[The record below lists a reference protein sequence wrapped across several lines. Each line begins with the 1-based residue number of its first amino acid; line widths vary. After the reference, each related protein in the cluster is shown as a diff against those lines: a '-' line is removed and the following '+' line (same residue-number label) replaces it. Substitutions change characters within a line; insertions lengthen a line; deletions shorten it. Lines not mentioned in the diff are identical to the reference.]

1 MPKVLILLHPY
12 AHALTL
18 LHIHTSLHSY
28 TPTII
33 HSYIPT
39 SLHLYT
45 FIEIEVHSYIHTSFL
60 YPCTFIHPYNI
71 STLTHPYIHAFICTH
86 ALIHSYIHTH
96 SCIHTFM
103 LLYIHTYLHSH
114 IHSFVLCTFVY
125 IHPYTHTL
133 IRTPHIHTLFHAFQ
147 QSCINIFTLLF
158 EYMKYE

>member
-1 MPKVLILLHPY
+1 MHLHFYIFTYPY
-12 AHALTL
+12 I
-18 LHIHTSLHSY
+18 HIY
-28 TPTII
+28 P
-33 HSYIPT
+33 PQ
-39 SLHLYT
+39 
-45 FIEIEVHSYIHTSFL
+45 SYIHTSLLL
-60 YPCTFIHPYNI
+60 YIHTFIHSYIFIPLYI
-71 STLTHPYIHAFICTH
+71 HTSLQHLYAHTSLHPHIHAFMCTH

-158 EYMKYE
+158 EYMKYEWVNVWL